1 MQTKISRKNLVLWG
15 LLLLAMLVL
24 SRMKLSVPRYDYVN
38 YWSAGR
44 LNAEGANPYD
54 LDQLLTLQHQG
65 GWAENWA
72 IPTWYPPWALPV
84 LMLFSQFDY
93 STSRLLWFLVS
104 VSILVFA
111 IVQSWKMY
119 AGPPRLTWV
128 GLLVGTLF
136 TPTLISLMLGQASP
150 WILLGLMCY
159 LVFITKPR
167 TYWLAGLFAGLTSIK
182 PQLLI
187 LFWIALLFWSIKQ
200 KTWQVIAGS
209 AITIVAGFLISV
221 SYNRNVIPEYIQSLQ
236 SSPPFYLATPT
247 LGYYL
252 RVMFG
257 FEKSWLQFI
266 PTVIG
271 VGWFLVYWYHKN
283 SKWNWLEEMPVLLFA
298 SLITAPFTWS
308 HDMMVLTPALIQA
321 TILLLLTRKKWLS
334 LIILL
339 VFTLANIA
347 NLVLHKLL
355 DESYAVWMAPLLLVL
370 YLIARKQK
378 PAVTDLSQ
386 ELT

>member
-1 MQTKISRKNLVLWG
+1 VQTKILRKNLVLLG
-15 LLLLAMLVL
+15 LLFLAVFVL
-24 SRMKLSVPRYDYVN
+24 SRLKLSVPRYDYIN

-44 LNAEGANPYD
+44 LNVQGANPYD
-54 LDQLLTLQHQG
+54 LDQLLALQHQG
-65 GWAENWA
+65 GWTENWA
-72 IPTWYPPWALPV
+72 LPTWYPPWALPV

-93 STSRLLWFLVS
+93 STSRLLWFMIS

-111 IVQSWKMY
+111 ILQSWKMY
-119 AGPPRLTWV
+119 AGPPRLIWV

-150 WILLGLMCY
+150 WILLGLMGF
-159 LVFITKPR
+159 LIFIGQPR

-187 LFWIALLFWSIKQ
+187 LFWIALLFWSTKQ
-200 KTWQVIAGS
+200 KKWQVIIGS
-209 AITIVAGFLISV
+209 LVTVAAGFIISV
-221 SYNRNVIPEYIQSLQ
+221 SFNHNVILEYIQSLQ

-252 RVMFG
+252 RVIFG
-257 FEKSWLQFI
+257 FEKPWLQFV

-271 VGWFLVYWYHKN
+271 IGWLLIYWYLKN
-283 SKWNWLEEMPVLLFA
+283 ANWIWLEEMPVLLFA

-334 LIILL
+334 FIIL
-339 VFTLANIA
+339 VIFILANFA
-347 NLVLHKLL
+347 NLILHKLL
-355 DESYAVWMAPLLLVL
+355 DESYAVWMAPLLLICF
-370 YLIARKQK
+370 LIARTQK
-378 PAVTDLSQ
+378 SASTDRSQ